1 MALSP
6 RVLKILGL
14 FNLVFVWGVLIS
26 TVRVSYKPMDQEQRI
41 CWWLTLVFAVL
52 MLAIDSYIGTT
63 RPKSFSQFAQKSKIA
78 MLNKLKF
85 RVPRNY
91 QPVQMDIRSIKES
104 LVDMD
109 RFNMGIEKEALA
121 PPN

>member
-109 RFNMGIEKEALA
+109 SFNMGIEKEALA